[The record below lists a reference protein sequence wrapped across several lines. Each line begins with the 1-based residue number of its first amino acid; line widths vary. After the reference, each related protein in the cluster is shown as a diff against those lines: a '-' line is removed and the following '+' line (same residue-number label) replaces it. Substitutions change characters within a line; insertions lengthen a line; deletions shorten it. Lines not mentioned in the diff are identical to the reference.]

1 MLKRLRFACVFPLL
15 TLFGVAA
22 ADPSLDFEAGK
33 KAFSDGDYALAVEYF
48 EQARDAGQGGPAV
61 HYNIAVA
68 HYELGQYRQARE
80 TFELIGREFPAM
92 RALAEYN
99 LGLVAERLE
108 EYEVAEA
115 HFRRAWEASE
125 DDRNLRY
132 LAARRL
138 QDYVA
143 ETGED
148 DSRPAWN
155 GAVGVRA
162 GFDDNVALRDDL
174 ALPVGTTAESPMADV
189 FANVS
194 GPWRDGSGVRF
205 EGSAYLVRYA
215 DADEFDQAEL
225 RVATFYEWRLRDW
238 RVRTGVHASTS
249 TLGGDAFDRKFGL
262 NASALYFLGER
273 ATVEGR
279 YIYDDISDADAL
291 FAGIAGTR
299 HQLDFRYTYYY
310 ENHRLHL
317 RYWLEENDRLNPGV
331 SPERDRIDVLYRYQ
345 PETGLGFEAG
355 IERRSS
361 DYGDLEVP
369 RSEDLTTLRAALTWE
384 LPQAWL
390 ILLELRSGR
399 NESNDPD
406 FDYDRNQATLGVMK
420 WF

>member
-1 MLKRLRFACVFPLL
+1 MLTRLKLACVLPLL
-15 TLFGVAA
+15 TFFDVAA

-33 KAFSDGDYALAVEYF
+33 KAFGSGDYALAVEYF
-48 EQARDAGQGGPAV
+48 EQARDAGLGGPAV

-68 HYELGQYRQARE
+68 QYELGSYRSARE
-80 TFELIGREFPAM
+80 TFALIARDFPAM

-99 LGLVAERLE
+99 LGLVAEKLGE
-108 EYEVAEA
+108 DDVAEA
-115 HFRRAWEASE
+115 HFRRAWDLSE

-138 QDYVA
+138 QGYV
-143 ETGED
+143 EPEE
-148 DSRPAWN
+148 SRPAWN

-174 ALPVGTTAESPMADV
+174 ALPVGTTAESPMADI

-194 GPWRDGSGVRF
+194 GPWADGDGVRF

-215 DADEFDQAEL
+215 DADEFDQTEL
-225 RVATFYEWRLRDW
+225 RLASFYEWRPRDW
-238 RVRTGVHASTS
+238 RIRAGVHASAS
-249 TLGGDAFDRKFGL
+249 TLGGDAFDRKFGV
-262 NASALYFLGER
+262 NAQALYFLGER

-279 YIYDDISDADAL
+279 YTYDDISDADAL

-299 HQLDFRYTYYY
+299 HQLDFRYSYYY
-310 ENHRLHL
+310 ENHRIHL
-317 RYWLEENDRLNPGV
+317 RYWLEENDRLEPGV
-331 SPERDRIDVLYRYQ
+331 SPERDRIDVLYRYA

-361 DYGDLEVP
+361 DYDDLEIP
-369 RSEDLTTLRAALTWE
+369 RNEDLTTLRAALTWE

-390 ILLELRSGR
+390 VLLELRSGR

-406 FDYDRNQATLGVMK
+406 FDYDRNQATVGVMK
-420 WF
+420 YF

>member
-1 MLKRLRFACVFPLL
+1 MLKPRKLVSAILL
-15 TLFGVAA
+15 LMGCGIAM
-22 ADPSLDFEAGK
+22 ADPSIDFEAGK
-33 KAFSDGDYALAVEYF
+33 KAFGEGDYALAVEYF
-48 EQARDAGQGGPAV
+48 EQARDAGLTGPAV

-68 HYELGQYRQARE
+68 QYQLGRYRPAGE
-80 TFELIGREFPAM
+80 TFELIARRFPGM

-99 LGLVAERLE
+99 LGLVAERLDDD
-108 EYEVAEA
+108 EA
-115 HFRRAWEASE
+115 AGEHFRRAYDLSS

-132 LAARRL
+132 LAAQRL
-138 QDYVA
+138 TEYV
-143 ETGED
+143 EPEPVP
-148 DSRPAWN
+148 SAWS

-194 GPWRDGSGVRF
+194 GPWRDSDGVRV

-215 DADEFDQAEL
+215 DADEFDQTEIRGA
-225 RVATFYEWRLRDW
+225 ASYEWRFSEW
-238 RVRTGVHASTS
+238 RVRAGVHASTS
-249 TLGGDAFDRKFGL
+249 TLGGDAFDRKFGV
-262 NASALYFLGER
+262 NARALYFLGER
-273 ATVEGR
+273 STVEGR
-279 YIYDDISDADAL
+279 YTYDDISDADAL

-317 RYWLEENDRLNPGV
+317 RYWLEENDRLDPGV

-355 IERRSS
+355 IERRNS

-369 RSEDLTTLRAALTWE
+369 RNEDLTTLRAAVTWE
-384 LPQAWL
+384 FPTAWL
-390 ILLELRSGR
+390 FLFELRSAR

-406 FDYDRNQATLGVMK
+406 FDYDRNQVTAGVMK
-420 WF
+420 YF